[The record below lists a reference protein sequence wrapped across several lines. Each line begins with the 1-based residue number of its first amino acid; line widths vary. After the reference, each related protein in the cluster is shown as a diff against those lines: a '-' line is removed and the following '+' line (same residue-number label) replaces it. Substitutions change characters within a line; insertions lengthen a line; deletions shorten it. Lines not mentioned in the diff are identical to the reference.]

1 MTNEMESFP
10 ARLRMLLFKLIGIKG
25 VIWLTGT
32 VFLWF
37 GKIAS
42 TDWVLLSIAF
52 GSLNVAQK
60 YFVPQPATLGA
71 K

>member
-25 VIWLTGT
+25 VIWMTGT
-32 VFLWF
+32 VFIWF

-52 GSLNVAQK
+52 GGLNVLQK
-60 YFVPQPATLGA
+60 YLVPQPVPPGA